1 MVVPDQAGDKLEAWA
16 ALASCATVNAAKAA
30 VPELAA
36 AEVLVAAR
44 QATGLAAALGLGL
57 SEHPSISKEQ

>member
-36 AEVLVAAR
+36 AEVVAAR
-44 QATGLAAALGLGL
+44 QATGLAAALRLGL
-57 SEHPSISKEQ
+57 SDHPSIRKEQ